1 MMWKSKC
8 VWILLTRNRF
18 VVKATGNVL
27 TNWYSGQTA
36 TKANLHPGFPLL
48 GHCELSECR
57 LLVPGSQVNI
67 LNIPKTRWI
76 FSSGFFFI
84 PRITRRALS
93 TLRWWVK
100 QDAKAHLAAAA
111 SREAFWLSRSFFS
124 FSSMSLRASMH
135 IFVNSASFARVI
147 SRVLWWICIDQSWTP
162 WKQLFAHSPLTRAPP
177 RDFWSLSCSR
187 PPLLSTSTR
196 SPPSSFAR
204 AQLQYFS
211 PVHKEL
217 YSHWQRRYKRE
228 SMIANLT
235 VMIMTAKL

>member
-1 MMWKSKC
+1 MNSFDEEPICSESYWQSIEQFIFWSKQSK
-8 VWILLTRNRF
+8 R
-18 VVKATGNVL
+18 A
-27 TNWYSGQTA
+27 
-36 TKANLHPGFPLL
+36 ANLHPGFPLL

-57 LLVPGSQVNI
+57 LLVPGRQVNI
-67 LNIPKTRWI
+67 LNILKTRWI
-76 FSSGFFFI
+76 FSSRFFFI
-84 PRITRRALS
+84 PRITPRALI

-147 SRVLWWICIDQSWTP
+147 SRVLWWICIDQCWTP

-177 RDFWSLSCSR
+177 RGFWSLSCSR
-187 PPLLSTSTR
+187 PPPPSTSTR

-211 PVHKEL
+211 PVHNEL
-217 YSHWQRRYKRE
+217 Y
-228 SMIANLT
+228 
-235 VMIMTAKL
+235 